1 MSTRFLRVCVLT
13 VAVAAVAGGCGSSKS
28 TTTTSAA
35 TSATSA
41 TSTSAG
47 GSSTPGISVTSFTND
62 FSAMNSLKSLA
73 AAGKGKIA
81 AILPDTTSST
91 RYVEFDAPYLK
102 KAAAA
107 AGIASGDM
115 TVENALGS
123 DSTFI
128 TDAESAIT
136 NGATVLLIDP
146 EDSGTGV
153 TVQRYAKAHG
163 VAVVD
168 YDRLT
173 LGAPAGTADYVSFNN
188 VHVGQLIG
196 SGFVQCVN
204 QWKVSKPNVVVMH
217 GAVTDNNATLFAQ
230 GYNGVLGS
238 YFSSGKYALVSR
250 TAGTWDPPTALT
262 EFEGAYTA
270 HHNINAVV
278 IPNDETGAPIISYL
292 ESHGVKPKTFPT
304 TGQDATLTG
313 LQNVLSGYQCGTV
326 YKPIYLEAQAAVAL
340 ALYLRAGKTAPA
352 SLLNAN
358 TVDPTTHVSVPSSL
372 LVPEWVTTANMNDT
386 VVKDNFVPASQLC
399 AGKYASA
406 CKSAGITS

>member
-1 MSTRFLRVCVLT
+1 MSRRLLRVCVLT
-13 VAVAAVAGGCGSSKS
+13 AAMATVVVGCGSSNSSSSS
-28 TTTTSAA
+28 TSGAA
-35 TSATSA
+35 AASS
-41 TSTSAG
+41 TSTSSG
-47 GSSTPGISVTSFTND
+47 GTATPGISVTSFTND
-62 FSAMNSLKSLA
+62 FSAMNALKSLTQ
-73 AAGKGKIA
+73 AGKGKVA

-107 AGIASGDM
+107 AGLASGDM

-123 DSTFI
+123 DSTFV

-204 QWKVSKPNVVVMH
+204 QWHVSKPNVVVMH

-230 GYNGVLGS
+230 GYNGVLAS
-238 YFSSGKYALVSR
+238 YFQSGKYTLVTR
-250 TAGTWDPPTALT
+250 TAGTWMPPDALT
-262 EFEGAYTA
+262 EFEGAFTA
-270 HHNINAVV
+270 HHNINSAV

-292 ESHGVKPKTFPT
+292 QSHGVKPKTFPT

-313 LQNVLSGYQCGTV
+313 LQNILSGYQCGTV

-340 ALYLRAGKTAPA
+340 AIYLRAGKTAPD
-352 SLLNAN
+352 SLLNAK

-372 LVPEWVTTANMNDT
+372 LVPEWVTPTNMNDT
-386 VVKDNFVPASQLC
+386 VIKDNFVPAKQLC
-399 AGKYASA
+399 SGKYAA
-406 CKSAGITS
+406 DCKAAGITS